1 VKVAIVYIYP
11 SALNGATDD
20 YVGRFL
26 SSYVRNPTKVYHDS
40 IVVLN
45 GGKQSSELL
54 CMFSCLKNCRFF
66 EHDDSG
72 WDIGAF
78 QAVAAANAQYDVMVF
93 LGTSAW
99 IKGPSWLDRI
109 VETFSHHGDHLYG
122 VMGNQG
128 NGNGVHPHIRTT
140 GFWMR
145 PGLLNEYPVRVN
157 TPGQRYPFEHGQ
169 QCLTQFV
176 WSRRKKA
183 YVITWNGAYE
193 YPNWDS
199 IPNGFHRGNQSALI
213 IGDRVS
219 DPPYY
224 AIP

>member
-1 VKVAIVYIYP
+1 MKIAIVYIYP
-11 SALNGATDD
+11 SVLNGSTDD

-26 SSYVRNPTKVYHDS
+26 TSYVKNKTSVPHES

-45 GGKQSSELL
+45 GGKPNSYLA
-54 CMFSCLKNCRFF
+54 CMFSYLQNMSFF

-72 WDIGAF
+72 WDIGAY
-78 QAVAAANAQYDVMVF
+78 QHVAAEVPADLMVF
-93 LGTSAW
+93 IGTTAW
-99 IKGPSWLDRI
+99 IKGPGWLERI
-109 VETFSHHGDHLYG
+109 ANSFQKHGDHIFG
-122 VMGNQG
+122 SMGNQG

-145 PGLLNEYPVRVN
+145 PGFLNEYPIRVT
-157 TPGQRYPFEHGQ
+157 TPAQRYPFEHGQ
-169 QCLTQFV
+169 ECLTRFV
-176 WSRRKKA
+176 WNRQRKA
-183 YVITWNGAYE
+183 FVVTWSGEYE

-213 IGDRVS
+213 FGDRVS

-224 AIP
+224 PIP